1 MNDRIRKLA
10 NEAGYKHPD
19 AVGMSE
25 DYAYFSHEKFAEL
38 IIKDVLSI
46 IDIIAT
52 DHYNA
57 DEFIQHLNVDW
68 VGTVIKRH
76 YGLDKDFSGCFL
88 CGQENPTP
96 CNIFK
101 CPTTNL

>member
-1 MNDRIRKLA
+1 MNDRIQELA
-10 NEAGYKHPD
+10 EQAALLGPSSRVGNAHEAT
-19 AVGMSE
+19 
-25 DYAYFSHEKFAEL
+25 EKFAEL

-57 DEFIQHLNVDW
+57 DEFTEHLNVDW